1 MDIVDWRFEKHYI
14 LYSKNKC
21 GKMKKITKKL
31 LTYKNLSDI
40 IMTVA

>member
-1 MDIVDWRFEKHYI
+1 MDIVGCWIGKHYI

-21 GKMKKITKKL
+21 GKMKKIIKKL
-31 LTYKNLSDI
+31 LTYDNASDI